1 MPLSE
6 FEVISRFFASH
17 GLKRP
22 EVTLGIGDDAA
33 LLTPPSGQQ
42 LAVSTDTLIAGVH
55 FPHETP
61 AGDIGYKSL
70 AASLSDLAAMGA
82 EPLAVTLA
90 LTLPEVN
97 ESWLAEFTEQFFL
110 LADSFNVQLIGG
122 DTTRGAL
129 SITVQALGLLPGDQ
143 GLTRA
148 GAQAG
153 DLVYVTGELGD
164 AGLALLVLQDE
175 LGLPVKDKAQV
186 IKRLNRPA
194 PRIKAGIALRN
205 IASAAIDIS
214 DGLVA
219 DLSHLLKASD
229 VGATLQAGKLP
240 VSDAYRRYFD
250 VAGDWSVALSAGDD
264 FELCFTVPEKRQGGI
279 ERIMNGLEV
288 RCSWIGMIEQRHG
301 LRVLDDQGRKLY
313 TGSGYDH
320 FR

>member
-6 FEVISRFFASH
+6 FEVINRFFASH

-33 LLTPPSGQQ
+33 LITPPSGQQ
-42 LAVSTDTLIAGVH
+42 LVVSTDTLIAGVH
-55 FPHETP
+55 FPHETS

-70 AASLSDLAAMGA
+70 AVSLSDLAAMGA

-90 LTLPEVN
+90 LTLPEAD

-129 SITVQALGLLPGDQ
+129 SITVQALGLLPCDQ

-148 GAQAG
+148 GAQVG

-164 AGLALLVLQDE
+164 AGLALLVLQGE
-175 LGLPVKDKAQV
+175 LRLPVKDKAQV
-186 IKRLNRPA
+186 LKRLNRPTA
-194 PRIKAGIALRN
+194 RIGAGIALRN

-219 DLSHLLKASD
+219 DLSHILKASD

-240 VSDAYRRYFD
+240 VSDVYRRTFD

-264 FELCFTVPEKRQGGI
+264 FELCFTVPEKRQGEI
-279 ERIMNGLEV
+279 ERIMSGLEV
-288 RCSWIGMIEQRHG
+288 RCSWIGMIEQRQG
-301 LRVLDDQGRKLY
+301 LRVLDDIGREIH